1 MKVKLRKGGCVLGVT
16 QEQLSFDLE
25 KYKELLKDDILFEHI
40 AGTDK
45 EELLFSEDYLV
56 NLKEKT
62 WYTTN
67 EVAEWFGVSD
77 GQLRYYVKP
86 FYEYIFSED
95 NPSLSTAY
103 RVNIESTFR
112 LRMIIMLKDQHRL
125 QGLKKLL
132 GVGQVSKVTPKN
144 SNDNSPGHTGGE
156 NQRVEQL
163 EKQIAN
169 LTNMMGQL
177 LNTGVFELKDGENGK
192 EIILKEDFISDK
204 LKMLQPPSEVIDL
217 SEFERKTE
225 SVVKE
230 NEKLQKQV
238 DQIVKDKK
246 VDVAVRMK
254 ESQIQNEVIA
264 KLRAEATKK
273 WADQSKFGFIAKIT
287 KQEEIAADRE
297 SFISDYIANHLNERL
312 SDAFAKYHE
321 TTLGSSEAI
330 KEAAQTTEQD

>member
-1 MKVKLRKGGCVLGVT
+1 MGVT

-25 KYKELLKDDILFEHI
+25 KYKELLRDDILFEHI

-45 EELLFSEDYLV
+45 EELLFTEDYLV

-67 EVAEWFGVSD
+67 EVADWFGVSD

-132 GVGQVSKVTPKN
+132 GVGRVSKVSPRN
-144 SNDNSPGHTGGE
+144 SNDNSPELTSGE
-156 NQRVEQL
+156 NQRIEQL
-163 EKQIAN
+163 EKQLSN
-169 LTNMMGQL
+169 LTNMMGQI
-177 LNTGVFELKDGENGK
+177 LNTGVFELEDGENGK
-192 EIILKEDFISDK
+192 EIKLREDFISEK
-204 LKMLQPPSEVIDL
+204 LKMLQSPIDNIDL

-225 SVVKE
+225 SVARE

-246 VDVAVRMK
+246 IDVAIRMK
-254 ESQIQNEVIA
+254 ESQIENEVIA

-273 WADQSKFGFIAKIT
+273 WAEQSKFGFIAKIT

-297 SFISDYIANHLNERL
+297 SYISDYFATHLNERL
-312 SDAFAKYHE
+312 RVAFDKYHE
-321 TTLGSSEAI
+321 TTSVSSEAI